1 MNTTETVSEN
11 ETKELTLQEQ
21 LDYIRK
27 NWNNQLA
34 DEFMYHSE
42 LSFREFLIHN
52 LL

>member
-34 DEFMYHSE
+34 D
-42 LSFREFLIHN
+42 
-52 LL
+52 